1 MKKRRTDGW
10 IDGIEADICRR
21 TNERTKNDI
30 GSSSHHNHARDTLYC
45 SLYVSTNTVVPKRN
59 IIKKIEGRTTK
70 NSKIEHLINS
80 YVRSDRIVNMTA
92 VVLFYRIGSLILS
105 IRTLNDYDDD
115 YENKSS
121 SLLINTL
128 YCTQHTLRLIYWLYW
143 LVRRRTTT
151 TKTIITINK
160 KESSNDWL
168 STSTL
173 SNVFFFCSCL

>member
-1 MKKRRTDGW
+1 MKRRTDGW

-21 TNERTKNDI
+21 TNEWTKNDI

-59 IIKKIEGRTTK
+59 IIKNRRTTK

-80 YVRSDRIVNMTA
+80 NVRSDRIVNMTA

-105 IRTLNDYDDD
+105 IRTLNDDDDD

-128 YCTQHTLRLIYWLYW
+128 LLYPNTTHTSFNLLIILIS
-143 LVRRRTTT
+143 TTT
-151 TKTIITINK
+151 TETIITINK